1 MARRD
6 GKRCGEERGREG
18 VARRDEEKGWRRK
31 KRCGEESGRG
41 GVVRKEKG

>member
-1 MARRD
+1 M
-6 GKRCGEERGREG
+6 ERGRG
-18 VARRDEEKGWRRK
+18 VVSRDEEKGWRRN